1 MFSHLFAFH
10 TFSQSKKL
18 KASPNKGGF
27 AVRTRLALGDVGD
40 AFKAKRRKN
49 SDPGSRSL
57 SSFKTKSLP
66 DKGGFAVRTRL
77 ELVTPCVTGMYSNQT
92 ELTHRFC
99 STFPFCGCKG
109 KHNVR
114 DKKEYQ
120 EKIHYRGCF

>member
-49 SDPGSRSL
+49 SDPW
-57 SSFKTKSLP
+57 
-66 DKGGFAVRTRL
+66 
-77 ELVTPCVTGMYSNQT
+77 VTQFEFVQN
-92 ELTHRFC
+92 
-99 STFPFCGCKG
+99 
-109 KHNVR
+109 
-114 DKKEYQ
+114 KKPP
-120 EKIHYRGCF
+120 R